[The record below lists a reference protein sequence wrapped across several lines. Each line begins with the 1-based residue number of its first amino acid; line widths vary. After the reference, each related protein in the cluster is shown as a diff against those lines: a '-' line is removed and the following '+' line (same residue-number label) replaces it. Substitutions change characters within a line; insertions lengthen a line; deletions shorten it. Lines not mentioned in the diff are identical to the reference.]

1 MSRSSK
7 RLVALAL
14 GVTLSVPMAAQALS
28 FQTIINLARTAWKE
42 GAAFAVE
49 TLQTSVASNQISK
62 THQNSKMQL
71 ATALSA
77 LHTSARIVD
86 AAVSVHPD
94 VGQPNTL
101 KCIAQRD
108 GKLAVE
114 AQAQRDYDAARLMRS
129 YTNSRVESSAQADM
143 ERLNLHRSTYCTVS
157 ESRMGACEVEPN
169 GLQGWDVNYAA
180 PFGQKTL
187 APEGELAAYA
197 YVAMITDVRAPAVI
211 DCSSVACAT
220 AAMHQMTAAAQGSM
234 AASALISQ
242 VTDRRVPM
250 LTGE

>member
-1 MSRSSK
+1 MNATSK
-7 RLVALAL
+7 RLAALAL
-14 GVTLSVPMAAQALS
+14 GVMLTVPMAADALS
-28 FQTIINLARTAWKE
+28 FQTILNFIRNAWKE
-42 GAAFAVE
+42 GAAFSVQ

-62 THQNSKMQL
+62 AHQNAKLQL
-71 ATALSA
+71 STALAA
-77 LHTSARIVD
+77 LNTSARIAD
-86 AAVSVHPD
+86 AAISVHPD
-94 VGQPNTL
+94 IGQPNTL

-114 AQAQRDYDAARLMRS
+114 AQAQRGYDADRLMRS
-129 YTNSRVESSAQADM
+129 YTNSRVESSAQADI
-143 ERLNLHRSTYCTVS
+143 ERVNQHRSTYCTVS
-157 ESRMGACEVEPN
+157 ESRMGACEVKPN

-197 YVAMITDVRAPAVI
+197 YVAMITDVRAPKAI
-211 DCSSVACAT
+211 DCSTVACAT
-220 AAMHQMTAAAQGSM
+220 AAMHQMAAAAQGSM